1 MACGVPPGT
10 RHAVTRSHPHPV
22 HERQHRLSILRLHQL
37 REAVTTPRST
47 RPPCPMLTRARGQ
60 VPPGALDQLGVDRV
74 QRRSGEHRRLP
85 LPLVGRLTLAEVRK
99 PVRPYPVLAAD
110 GRNDLFEPSS
120 PVRVRSAVPQPV
132 PKNLS
137 SSRSPQIS
145 VGRSQRLQRPAIALR
160 ANAART
166 PRRMG

>member
-1 MACGVPPGT
+1 MRQPGHRSRRPIQLRVFMTDPPSSAISDRNPPRNSGTYT
-10 RHAVTRSHPHPV
+10 RHVSHAAA
-22 HERQHRLSILRLHQL
+22 
-37 REAVTTPRST
+37 AVTTEFVSHACPIGHELDISVENWTSSLRSNKT
-47 RPPCPMLTRARGQ
+47 
-60 VPPGALDQLGVDRV
+60 
-74 QRRSGEHRRLP
+74 
-85 LPLVGRLTLAEVRK
+85 LVAEVRK

-120 PVRVRSAVPQPV
+120 PVFVRSAVPQPV

-145 VGRSQRLQRPAIALR
+145 VGRSQRLQRLAIALR